1 MLDTRHSRESI
12 LRAGTVGGAAALA
25 ATFGGLDT
33 GTVAAQ
39 AGLPDVPRNRA
50 LQIIGGGGGGR
61 FSDAGIGNPYAAGAT
76 HQIGNAAIWEG
87 LFYYS
92 AFGDEMIPWLSTGYT
107 YAEDFSSLTVNIR
120 SGAKWGDGV
129 AFTAKDV
136 EFTFNLL
143 MTNLK
148 LSYGAD
154 MQKYLKSVTAS
165 DDLTV
170 TFAFTSPNPRFL
182 FEYLAFKFDNGVK
195 LLPKHIFEGQD
206 PTEFMWFDV
215 AKGWP
220 CGTGPY
226 KIVLWTETQ
235 KFMDRRD
242 DWWGK
247 DVDFGGWSAAGT
259 LPTVQRIVF
268 VPYSDDNRLAQLMA
282 SNDGDLGF
290 TLLPQIIKPL
300 VEQNKQIISHS
311 FNRPPYGYIDWWPNS
326 LWVNT
331 ELEPWNDPEIR
342 WALSYAL
349 DRQQVI
355 EVGYEGAGV
364 PTEIPYP
371 AYPALLPFFGSIKDL
386 LQKYPTNKF
395 DLGEVDKRMKS
406 KGYAKDSAGFW
417 AKGGKRI
424 VIEILGFSIWATSG
438 PILAEQ
444 LRKAGFE
451 SMYNQP
457 PDWTNQA
464 ISGKFGGAWL
474 FGHGASIAD
483 PYYTLY
489 LYTSVNSKP
498 QGNTSGGGGNQ
509 WSRWSNKDFDKVIET
524 MNNVPMGDPKLLDL
538 FHDAMAIWL
547 KELPTIPVWQF
558 YHWIPMNTLRWT
570 NWPTV
575 LNSYVNGAYW
585 HTTFPLMLHKI
596 KPVS

>member
-12 LRAGTVGGAAALA
+12 LRAGTVGGAVALA

-39 AGLPDVPRNRA
+39 AGIPDVPRNRS

-61 FSDAGIGNPYAAGAT
+61 FTDAGIGNPYAAGAT
-76 HQIGNAAIWEG
+76 HQIGNAALWEG

-92 AFGDEMIPWLSTGYT
+92 AFGDEMIPWLATGYS

-120 SGAKWGDGV
+120 TGAKWGDGV

-154 MQKYLKSVTAS
+154 MQKYLKSVSAS

-206 PTEFMWFDV
+206 PTEFLWFDV

-259 LPTVQRIVF
+259 LPDVQRIVF

-342 WALSYAL
+342 WALSYA
-349 DRQQVI
+349 
-355 EVGYEGAGV
+355 
-364 PTEIPYP
+364 
-371 AYPALLPFFGSIKDL
+371 
-386 LQKYPTNKF
+386 KF
-395 DLGEVDKRMKS
+395 DLGEVDKRMKA
-406 KGYAKDSAGFW
+406 KGYAKDGAGFW

-424 VIEILGFSIWATSG
+424 VIDILGFSIWATSG

-451 SMYNQP
+451 SAYSQP

-509 WSRWSNKDFDKVIET
+509 WSRWSNKDFDKVLET
-524 MNNVPMGDPKLLDL
+524 MNNVPMGDPRLLDL

-558 YHWIPMNTLRWT
+558 YHWIPMNTLRWS

-575 LNSYVNGAYW
+575 LNSYINGAYW

>member
-1 MLDTRHSRESI
+1 M
-12 LRAGTVGGAAALA
+12 
-25 ATFGGLDT
+25 
-33 GTVAAQ
+33 
-39 AGLPDVPRNRA
+39 PRNRT

-61 FSDAGIGNPYAAGAT
+61 FTDAGIGNPYAAGAT

-154 MQKYLKSVTAS
+154 MQKYLKSVTAP

-290 TLLPQIIKPL
+290 TLLPQIIKRSWSKTSRSS
-300 VEQNKQIISHS
+300 V
-311 FNRPPYGYIDWWPNS
+311 
-326 LWVNT
+326 T
-331 ELEPWNDPEIR
+331 
-342 WALSYAL
+342 A
-349 DRQQVI
+349 
-355 EVGYEGAGV
+355 
-364 PTEIPYP
+364 
-371 AYPALLPFFGSIKDL
+371 SIVL
-386 LQKYPTNKF
+386 HT
-395 DLGEVDKRMKS
+395 
-406 KGYAKDSAGFW
+406 
-417 AKGGKRI
+417 
-424 VIEILGFSIWATSG
+424 ATS
-438 PILAEQ
+438 
-444 LRKAGFE
+444 
-451 SMYNQP
+451 
-457 PDWTNQA
+457 T
-464 ISGKFGGAWL
+464 GGRTACGSTPNWNRGTTL
-474 FGHGASIAD
+474 KSVGH
-483 PYYTLY
+483 
-489 LYTSVNSKP
+489 
-498 QGNTSGGGGNQ
+498 
-509 WSRWSNKDFDKVIET
+509 
-524 MNNVPMGDPKLLDL
+524 
-538 FHDAMAIWL
+538 
-547 KELPTIPVWQF
+547 
-558 YHWIPMNTLRWT
+558 
-570 NWPTV
+570 
-575 LNSYVNGAYW
+575 
-585 HTTFPLMLHKI
+585 
-596 KPVS
+596 